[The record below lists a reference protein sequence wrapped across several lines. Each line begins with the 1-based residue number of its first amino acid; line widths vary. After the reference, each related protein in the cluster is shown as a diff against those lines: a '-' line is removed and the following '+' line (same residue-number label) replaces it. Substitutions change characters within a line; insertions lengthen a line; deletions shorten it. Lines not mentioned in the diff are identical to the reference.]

1 VQLSLALPKPF
12 RCSAPNGESDV
23 ASAPAGS
30 TSDVRFD
37 LSEFFPPLLLFFSA
51 SPSACKLGLFVILP
65 AVSLTLPF
73 TS

>member
-37 LSEFFPPLLLFFSA
+37 LSEFFPTFAAIFFGIA
-51 SPSACKLGLFVILP
+51 FGL
-65 AVSLTLPF
+65 
-73 TS
+73 